1 MTFTELIFS
10 HRNERVL
17 RQGSKIFIFIVLEI
31 VDNFSSWSLYL
42 YVFGNMQER
51 VTSEYLEYFVIAENQ
66 IEPIFEGLFV
76 KRLLT

>member
-1 MTFTELIFS
+1 M
-10 HRNERVL
+10 
-17 RQGSKIFIFIVLEI
+17 G
-31 VDNFSSWSLYL
+31 NFSSWSLYL